1 MRDDEFEMF
10 IEEMGESTTSIE
22 VPSTSIEKYRGKLP
36 DQLLEYWKDEG
47 WSGYQNGLFWLTNP
61 EDYDDLVDEWLDDT
75 PYESIDHYHVIARS
89 AFGKLYLWGEYY
101 NQSFT
106 ISCPMHSI
114 IALDNELETKSND
127 PDSTLRSFF
136 AVSEPEDF
144 DIDDQNGEP
153 LFERARAKF
162 GDLEQDEMYGFKH
175 AIATGGQILLENLEK
190 VKLDQHLTI
199 LRQLAKP
206 NIPYAGVKVPSSS
219 L

>member
-1 MRDDEFEMF
+1 MRDFGFEMF
-10 IEEMGESTTSIE
+10 IENMGEATTSIE
-22 VPSTSIEKYRGKLP
+22 VPSIAIEKYRGKLP
-36 DQLLEYWKDEG
+36 NQLLQYWKDEG
-47 WSGYQNGLFWLTNP
+47 WSGYHNGLFWLTNP

-75 PYESIDHYHVIARS
+75 PYESIDHYHVIARD
-89 AFGKLYLWGEYY
+89 AFGALYLWGEYH
-101 NQSFT
+101 NQYFT
-106 ISCPMHSI
+106 ILSWTHSI
-114 IALDNELETKSND
+114 IAQDGKLETKSDD
-127 PDSTLRSFF
+127 PDGTLLSFF
-136 AVSEPEDF
+136 VMTEPEDF

-206 NIPYAGVKVPSSS
+206 NIPYAGVKVPSI
-219 L
+219 